1 MSGSNE
7 RRACHLLCIE
17 PKPHMPRTI
26 LTLGN
31 GARDCLGFEMI
42 VEPRLILVRIVL
54 SGAERRYFSILLSL
68 GPVEDLLV
76 LFRVAELRRHGVW
89 SDLDQTSG
97 VGRRNCNLHWSRR
110 HVQASAFYFPASKLV
125 LLVGSCASEVE
136 VVRVTA
142 DGDPQRG
149 RGGCGVWGELE
160 LNHQQP
166 VLSVSFAAVNSGTS
180 LRLVAE

>member
-1 MSGSNE
+1 MSGSDE

-17 PKPHMPRTI
+17 SKPHMPRTI

-42 VEPRLILVRIVL
+42 VEPRLILVRIIL
-54 SGAERRYFSILLSL
+54 SSAERWYFAILLGL

-89 SDLDQTSG
+89 VELDQTLG
-97 VGRRNCNLHWSRR
+97 VGREDCNLHGSRR

-125 LLVGSCASEVE
+125 VVSRQLRVGS
-136 VVRVTA
+136 
-142 DGDPQRG
+142 
-149 RGGCGVWGELE
+149 
-160 LNHQQP
+160 
-166 VLSVSFAAVNSGTS
+166 
-180 LRLVAE
+180 